1 MRKITKEAVER
12 FINGGTNFKRG
23 NTRVDCSNITNHMY
37 LHDNLIAVNDH
48 IHGNISVSLAGWNT
62 NTTRERL
69 NGIPGVNI
77 NTRNGI
83 IYLNG
88 SIIDDNTFHPI

>member
-1 MRKITKEAVER
+1 MRKITKEAVDR
-12 FINGGTNFKRG
+12 FIIGGITFKSG
-23 NTRVDCSNITNHMY
+23 NTRVDCSSVTNYMY

-48 IHGNISVSLAGWNT
+48 ISGRIRVSLAGWNT

-88 SIIDDNTFHPI
+88 NIIDDNTFHAI

>member
-1 MRKITKEAVER
+1 MRKITKQAVSA
-12 FINGGTNFKRG
+12 FIDGVNFTSG
-23 NTRVDCSNITNHMY
+23 NTKVKSFSGYNEYY
-37 LHDNLIAVNDH
+37 LHDNLIATKYGDA
-48 IHGNISVSLAGWNT
+48 IKVSLAGWNT
-62 NTTRERL
+62 TTTRERL

-88 SIIDDNTFHPI
+88 NIIDDNTFHVI